1 MEPPP
6 APTPTVLAAL
16 ERFSIEVE
24 DEVVVAPATGVKWEK
39 RRTCEPPLSG
49 LAYLGI
55 PWRKRRKINFFYSR
69 VRISSLNFQC
79 QKPFTHSKLVALRRK
94 KRWKIQI

>member
-55 PWRKRRKINFFYSR
+55 P
-69 VRISSLNFQC
+69 
-79 QKPFTHSKLVALRRK
+79 
-94 KRWKIQI
+94 

>member
-6 APTPTVLAAL
+6 APAPTVLAAL

-39 RRTCEPPLSG
+39 RRACEPPLSG

-55 PWRKRRKINFFYSR
+55 P
-69 VRISSLNFQC
+69 
-79 QKPFTHSKLVALRRK
+79 
-94 KRWKIQI
+94 

>member
-1 MEPPP
+1 MIIERFLTVYGKCSKSRFDEIFLPEMEPPP
-6 APTPTVLAAL
+6 GPAPTVLAAL

-55 PWRKRRKINFFYSR
+55 P
-69 VRISSLNFQC
+69 
-79 QKPFTHSKLVALRRK
+79 
-94 KRWKIQI
+94 